1 MHRLLILKTYRT
13 TIEGQIM
20 NKLLKLALSVT
31 LVSVLAACDGDDG
44 QDGAAGP
51 AGPQGDAGPTG
62 PQGDQGPAAVTTAGA
77 VFVMTNEINDTD
89 DGNAIAAF
97 LRGEDG
103 SLTFN
108 GSFPTGGNGS
118 TDFDGGEGLD
128 PLISAYSLIN
138 TPDNRFILA
147 VNAGSNTISSFRIN
161 TDFTLTLIDVESTDA
176 ANTGAIGPNSLA
188 YFDGVVYVTNIDADG
203 DLGEPIQEGNVTGFE
218 LTDTG
223 QLFPIPNSTR
233 ELNNRP
239 SAVRFAPNGD
249 YLLISSINAGSNQL
263 ESLNEDALVVY
274 GVDGDGVLSSEQTDG
289 VTSTLQNNAEGRNL
303 PSAIG
308 FEMVARGNDIFA
320 VVTEAREFQVD
331 GAPPVFPELQT
342 GSVSVWQLMPGGTLD
357 PIQLDVPA
365 SSPEDNQRTACW
377 IAVSPDSQNF
387 WVSNALDASITS
399 FQFSGEAN
407 EGEIEMVG
415 DLTFGPNTPTSD
427 FGLDLST
434 TPPTGA
440 FRESDGFIDLDITDD
455 GQFIYQLFGLTGSI
469 GIYQVNGS
477 ELTEVGIYTGNLIY
491 FINPK

>member
-1 MHRLLILKTYRT
+1 
-13 TIEGQIM
+13 M
-20 NKLLKLALSVT
+20 NKFLKLALSMA
-31 LVSVLAACDGDDG
+31 LVSLLAACDGDDG
-44 QDGAAGP
+44 QDGATGP
-51 AGPQGDAGPTG
+51 QGPQGDTGPTG
-62 PQGDQGPAAVTTAGA
+62 PQGDPGPTATSVAGA

-89 DGNAIAAF
+89 DGNAVAAF
-97 LRGEDG
+97 LRNEDG
-103 SLTFN
+103 TLSFN
-108 GSFPTGGNGS
+108 GRFPTGGNGS

-138 TPDNRFILA
+138 TPDNRFLLA
-147 VNAGSNTISSFRIN
+147 VNAGSSTVTSFRIN

-176 ANTGAIGPNSLA
+176 ANTGAIGPNSIA
-188 YFDGVVYVTNIDADG
+188 YNDGVVYVTNIDADG
-203 DLGEPIQEGNVTGFE
+203 DLGEPIQEGNVTGFD

-274 GVDGDGVLSSEQTDG
+274 GVEEGGLLTANQTDG
-289 VTSTLQNNAEGRNL
+289 VTSSLQNNAEGRNL

-308 FEMVARGNDIFA
+308 FEMIVRDNSIFA

-399 FQFSGEAN
+399 FEFSGAP
-407 EGEIEMVG
+407 GEIERVG

-427 FGLDLST
+427 FGLNLDT

-440 FRESDGFIDLDITDD
+440 FRESDGFIDLDISDD
-455 GQFIYQLFGLTGSI
+455 GRFLYQLFGLTGSI
-469 GIYQVNGS
+469 GIYEVNGS
-477 ELTEVGIYTGNLIY
+477 ELTEVGIYTGNIPILDTQGIVA
-491 FINPK
+491 I